1 MISVKRKAV
10 LFDFDGVIIDS
21 GELHFKAWQ
30 IFCSRYGRVM
40 TYEEF
45 KKGFGQT
52 NRDILQDIL
61 GRKLSEEE
69 INKFSEEK
77 EEIFRSIA
85 KGKIKLIYG
94 AADFIRM
101 VRRQGIATALV
112 SSTPCKNIDFI
123 LKEINLAKCFDVII
137 SSEDV
142 RNGKPDPEGYLKA
155 ANLLSI
161 DPADCIVIED
171 AIAGIQAALAA
182 KMKCIAITTTQPAE
196 KLIKATYIV
205 NSFAEIKLNWLK

>member
-1 MISVKRKAV
+1 MTNVNRKAI
-10 LFDFDGVIIDS
+10 LFDFDGVVIDS

-30 IFCSRYGRVM
+30 VFCSIYGKEM

-61 GRKLSEEE
+61 GRDLSEEE
-69 INKFSEEK
+69 IKQFSEEK

-85 KGKIKLIYG
+85 KSKIKLIEG
-94 AADFIRM
+94 VADFIKKM
-101 VRRQGIATALV
+101 MKHGIATALV
-112 SSTPCKNIDFI
+112 SSTPRKNIDFI
-123 LKEINLAKCFDVII
+123 LSEINLEKCFDVIV
-137 SSEDV
+137 SAEDV

-155 ANLLSI
+155 ANLLGI
-161 DPADCIVIED
+161 QPANCIVIED

-182 KMKCIAITTTQPAE
+182 KMKCIAITTTQPPD
-196 KLIKATYIV
+196 KLIEATYIV
-205 NSFAEIKLNWLK
+205 NTFAEIKLDWL

>member
-205 NSFAEIKLNWLK
+205 N